1 MVTPEAESTPD
12 ESLEQ
17 RSLWQRRARIAL
29 NRWFLAG
36 PEESIAREMHEA
48 FRDGVRLAAGIV
60 ERNGHTLLGVELR
73 KLADRG

>member
-1 MVTPEAESTPD
+1 MVTQNAELTQD
-12 ESLEQ
+12 ESSEQ
-17 RSLWQRRARIAL
+17 RNLWQRRARLAL
-29 NRWFLAG
+29 NRWFLHG

-60 ERNGHTLLGVELR
+60 ERNGHTSLGVELR